1 MPIYTGVPGEEKY
14 GLNIGTENYLCINS
28 NVSAEQQEM
37 ADQFLTW
44 LFASETGKQFV
55 KNDLMFITPFNTFK
69 DNELPTDPLAKDV
82 IRWMNKPGVTSI
94 PWAFSM
100 IPSEEWKNQFGAALA
115 EYSVG
120 RKSWAEVEKVAVD
133 AWKTEFKLTN

>member
-1 MPIYTGVPGEEKY
+1 
-14 GLNIGTENYLCINS
+14 
-28 NVSAEQQEM
+28 
-37 ADQFLTW
+37 
-44 LFASETGKQFV
+44 
-55 KNDLMFITPFNTFK
+55 MFITPFNTFK
-69 DNELPTDPLAKDV
+69 DSELPTDPLAKDV

-115 EYSVG
+115 DYSVG
-120 RKSWAEVEKVAVD
+120 RKNWAEVEKVAVD